1 MRRSTWQHFDW
12 SLLILALL
20 LTTIGVS
27 MIFSATRGSEALA
40 NAWRRQAIYASV
52 GAVMLLLTSFIDYHL
67 LESLQWPIYFAT
79 IGTLIFTLVFGSS
92 EIGAVRRF
100 IYVGGISIQP
110 AYPALILLIISQAS
124 LLARNAPTPPGLQEL
139 ITSAIMAGA
148 AAFLVFEQPNLSTAT
163 LYIVTWAAML
173 FASGIKLVYLEGVGV
188 LGMLT
193 APLLWLNMSDY
204 MRDRIYTF
212 LDPTADAAAYWN
224 IEQALIS
231 IGSGGLWGKGFAIGT
246 QSQLHFLR
254 VRHTDFIF
262 SVLCEELGFIGA
274 GLLFLL
280 FGLLLWRLLRVAANA
295 SDATGQLIVIGVTLY
310 IFYQLLINI
319 GMNLSVIPVAGLP
332 MPFISYGGSTLVITY
347 IGLGL
352 VESVAMRQKR
362 MEF

>member
-1 MRRSTWQHFDW
+1 MHRSTWQHFDW

-27 MIFSATRGSEALA
+27 MIFSATRGSEDLA
-40 NAWRRQAIYASV
+40 NPWRRQAIYAAV
-52 GAVMLLLTSFIDYHL
+52 GTVMLLLTSFIDYHL
-67 LESLQWPIYFAT
+67 LESLQWPIYFLT
-79 IGTLIFTLVFGSS
+79 IGTLIFTLVFGYS
-92 EIGAVRRF
+92 EIGEVRRF
-100 IYVGGISIQP
+100 IYIGGISIQL
-110 AYPALILLIISQAS
+110 AYPSLILLIISQAS

-139 ITSAIMAGA
+139 ITSAIMAGIA
-148 AAFLVFEQPNLSTAT
+148 AILVFEQPNLSTAT
-163 LYIVTWAAML
+163 LYVVTWIAML
-173 FASGIKLVYLEGVGV
+173 FASGIKLAYLEGIGVVGV
-188 LGMLT
+188 LA

-212 LDPTADAAAYWN
+212 LDPTTDAAAYWN

-280 FGLLLWRLLRVAANA
+280 FGLLLWRLLRIAANA
-295 SDATGQLIVIGVTLY
+295 GDMTGRLIVVGVTIY

-319 GMNLSVIPVAGLP
+319 GMNLNVIPVAGLP
-332 MPFISYGGSTLVITY
+332 MPFVSYGGSTLVITY
-347 IGLGL
+347 VGLGL
-352 VESVAMRQKR
+352 VESVVMRRKR